1 MSSKEGAGRVNGN
14 EGAGRGEGN
23 GKGRGREGAE
33 PGLQAHALEDLRAA
47 RLICLFSPELISR

>member
-1 MSSKEGAGRVNGN
+1 MNGN

-23 GKGRGREGAE
+23 GKGRGIEGAE